1 MQVLGL
7 VFAGT
12 ATGQREEMTRF
23 LTDVLGLASASVA
36 GASADMFELPDGST
50 FAVSGPRELGETSR
64 TLGFLVADV
73 DAAVAG
79 LRSAGCDVD
88 DPVENARFRYAHFHA
103 PDGHLYELV
112 ERR

>member
-1 MQVLGL
+1 
-7 VFAGT
+7 
-12 ATGQREEMTRF
+12 
-23 LTDVLGLASASVA
+23 
-36 GASADMFELPDGST
+36 MFELPDGSM

-64 TLGFLVADV
+64 TLGFLVADI

-79 LRSAGCDVD
+79 LRSAGCEVD
-88 DPVENARFRYAHFHA
+88 EPVENARFRYAHFHA